1 MQHCVLVSES
11 PEVLEVDT
19 HALTQAMTSQE
30 TAPSTVSTAALP
42 SSTATETLVAS
53 ESSAVEENQV
63 KSVHADVHWRP
74 LLVIEMNQIATSA
87 SHEDRLFLSPSCPP
101 DHSAS
106 CSSES

>member
-19 HALTQAMTSQE
+19 HALTQVVTSQE

-63 KSVHADVHWRP
+63 KSVHADVHWRS
-74 LLVIEMNQIATSA
+74 LQVIEMNPIATSA
-87 SHEDRLFLSPSCPP
+87 SFGGRLFLSPSCPP

-106 CSSES
+106 CSSEN